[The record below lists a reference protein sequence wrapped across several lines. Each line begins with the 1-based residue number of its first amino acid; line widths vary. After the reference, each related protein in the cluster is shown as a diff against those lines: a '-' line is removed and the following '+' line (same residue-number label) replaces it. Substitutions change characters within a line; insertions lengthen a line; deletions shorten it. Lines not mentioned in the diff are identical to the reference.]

1 MAKQSFETSKTFAG
15 KVLNSTANLAS
26 QKVEKG
32 KEFATSANQKV
43 HQVIADKASL
53 AKFVEDEV
61 IAKSKAGAEA
71 LGEIVTGIFVFNL
84 RTA

>member
-32 KEFATSANQKV
+32 IA
-43 HQVIADKASL
+43 VIADKASL